1 MNRCAALPRRNNI
14 TFGKGLRPAQ
24 VFPFF
29 PRYFPAMK
37 SRLRRCCIILL
48 SLLQTA
54 LVIVFGLVP
63 GLFFFSLCLLLVLRH
78 SLSDAL
84 ERRSGK
90 NGFTA

>member
-1 MNRCAALPRRNNI
+1 
-14 TFGKGLRPAQ
+14 
-24 VFPFF
+24 
-29 PRYFPAMK
+29 MK

-63 GLFFFSLCLLLVLRH
+63 GLFFFSFCLLLVLWH

-84 ERRSGK
+84 EH
-90 NGFTA
+90 FTLFNR